1 MTTDCKNIITNQFN
15 FLYFQVTTMKT
26 SPYLVIIFLKIL
38 VLTFCVGQLG
48 GQLLQSQFLKRRNS
62 LFNNARNRYSRQR
75 NLQAQQQQHRLSSY
89 RRNNKFSSSR
99 NKLVPRPRRPQ
110 PPPPTTKNDLSLR
123 SRKEVFFVKLEDG
136 FFGCQ
141 VNASVDV
148 LQLFEISKLC
158 DGTSQCWQGSDESN
172 AELKCTSK

>member
-1 MTTDCKNIITNQFN
+1 MLKRMNTNNNIFN
-15 FLYFQVTTMKT
+15 FFIVYINSFCFFFQVTTMKT

-38 VLTFCVGQLG
+38 VLTLCAGQF
-48 GQLLQSQFLKRRNS
+48 LQSQQIKRRNS
-62 LFNNARNRYSRQR
+62 LFNTRNRYSRHR
-75 NLQAQQQQHRLSSY
+75 NLQAQQQQQFRLNSFK
-89 RRNNKFSSSR
+89 RNKFSSSASSR
-99 NKLVPRPRRPQ
+99 NKVVRRRPK
-110 PPPPTTKNDLSLR
+110 TTKNDLNTL
-123 SRKEVFFVKLEDG
+123 RKEVFFVKLEDG

-172 AELKCTSK
+172 AKLKCTSK

>member
-1 MTTDCKNIITNQFN
+1 
-15 FLYFQVTTMKT
+15 MKT

-38 VLTFCVGQLG
+38 VLTFCA
-48 GQLLQSQFLKRRNS
+48 GQLLQSQFIKRRNS
-62 LFNNARNRYSRQR
+62 LFNARNRYSRHR
-75 NLQAQQQQHRLSSY
+75 NLQAQQQQNRLHSF

-99 NKLVPRPRRPQ
+99 NKVRGR
-110 PPPPTTKNDLSLR
+110 PPTIKNDLSP
-123 SRKEVFFVKLEDG
+123 RKEVFFVKLEDG

-172 AELKCTSK
+172 AKLKCTSKYLLKYIKFHNVNLD

>member
-1 MTTDCKNIITNQFN
+1 MICNMMYQNTNYKLTY
-15 FLYFQVTTMKT
+15 FLFLLQVTTMKT

-38 VLTFCVGQLG
+38 VISYCA
-48 GQLLQSQFLKRRNS
+48 GQLLQSQFIKRRNS
-62 LFNNARNRYSRQR
+62 LFNARNRYSRQR
-75 NLQAQQQQHRLSSY
+75 NLQAQQHQHRLNNFK
-89 RRNNKFSSSR
+89 RNNKLRSSKNIR
-99 NKLVPRPRRPQ
+99 TGRQ
-110 PPPPTTKNDLSLR
+110 PTKNDLIP
-123 SRKEVFFVKLEDG
+123 RKEVFFVKLEDG

-172 AELKCTSK
+172 AKLKCTSKY

>member
-1 MTTDCKNIITNQFN
+1 MKHVRIFEHILQINQTSYF
-15 FLYFQVTTMKT
+15 FSFQVTTMKT

-48 GQLLQSQFLKRRNS
+48 GQLLQSQFIKRRNS
-62 LFNNARNRYSRQR
+62 LFSNARNRYSRQR
-75 NLQAQQQQHRLSSY
+75 NLQAQQQQHRLSSF

-99 NKLVPRPRRPQ
+99 NKLVSRPRRPQ
-110 PPPPTTKNDLSLR
+110 PPQPTTKHDLSLP
-123 SRKEVFFVKLEDG
+123 RKEVFFVKLEDG

-148 LQLFEISKLC
+148 LQLFELSKLC
-158 DGTSQCWQGSDESN
+158 DGQSQCWFLDCYSS
-172 AELKCTSK
+172 LF

>member
-1 MTTDCKNIITNQFN
+1 
-15 FLYFQVTTMKT
+15 MKT

-158 DGTSQCWQGSDESN
+158 DGTSQCWQGSDELN
-172 AELKCTSK
+172 TELKCTSKYLTNLESKFMFNNNP

>member
-1 MTTDCKNIITNQFN
+1 
-15 FLYFQVTTMKT
+15 MKT

-48 GQLLQSQFLKRRNS
+48 GQLLQSQFIKRRNS
-62 LFNNARNRYSRQR
+62 LFSNARNRYSRQR
-75 NLQAQQQQHRLSSY
+75 NLQAQQQQHRLSSF

-99 NKLVPRPRRPQ
+99 NKLVSRPRRPQ
-110 PPPPTTKNDLSLR
+110 PPPPQPTTKHDLSLP
-123 SRKEVFFVKLEDG
+123 RKEVFFVKLEDG

-158 DGTSQCWQGSDESN
+158 DGQSQCWQGSDESN